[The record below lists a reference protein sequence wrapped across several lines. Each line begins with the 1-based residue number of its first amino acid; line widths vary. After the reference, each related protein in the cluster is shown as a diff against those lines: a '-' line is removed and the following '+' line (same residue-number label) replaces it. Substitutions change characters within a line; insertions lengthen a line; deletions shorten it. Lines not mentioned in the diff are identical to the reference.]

1 VQRGPII
8 FCLEQSDQ
16 PSGVS
21 LSDVSFALTPKLAQE
36 FQVEYKADML
46 DGVAVLR
53 HDGMVYETPS
63 AEQPLYQPTPGTPP
77 KTRKERLALIPYY
90 AWANREPSPMQ
101 VWIPYTRG

>member
-1 VQRGPII
+1 M
-8 FCLEQSDQ
+8 EQSDQ
-16 PSGVS
+16 PSGIH
-21 LSDVSFALTPKLAQE
+21 LSDVSFALTPKLSQE
-36 FQVEYKADML
+36 FQVEYKADLL

-63 AEQPLYQPTPGTPP
+63 AEQPLYQPTSGTSP